1 MPPVPN
7 RSARARRLVRSG
19 HNGRTG
25 LPGALGAARRR
36 FHRRWHCKPLSVQLP
51 AARQTAGE
59 CDLSLCRPGSVITV
73 IASAVALWRDQT
85 VTLKA
90 WPGQHVGRGS
100 RNRRAG
106 KAGGH
111 PEIGKALAFLN
122 SDHLP
127 QTGNRVFRAGLAGL
141 TDDAV
146 AINIRARHQKVV
158 ARTDFIEPARLLS
171 IPGFKAETVA
181 AIGGLHSN
189 LGLGPIETVIIRR
202 GIHQQDEVGAGVAG
216 LFVAYELGYNR
227 DPNGTAWNVRI
238 VNNYEITAVCL
249 IRLDRSFVQVD
260 VKEILSAGTRPGK
273 TDFYPGQFI
282 LENHL

>member
-25 LPGALGAARRR
+25 LPGAPGAARRR
-36 FHRRWHCKPLSVQLP
+36 FHRRWHCMPLSWPLP

-59 CDLSLCRPGSVITV
+59 CDLSLCHPGSVITV
-73 IASAVALWRDQT
+73 NASAVALWRDQT
-85 VTLKA
+85 VTLKPR
-90 WPGQHVGRGS
+90 PGQDVCGFR
-100 RNRRAG
+100 RNCGAG

-189 LGLGPIETVIIRR
+189 LGLGPIETVIIRS

-216 LFVAYELGYNR
+216 LFVADELGDDRNAQAALSSIIVIGHT
-227 DPNGTAWNVRI
+227 DITPVSRI
-238 VNNYEITAVCL
+238 WLNL
-249 IRLDRSFVQVD
+249 RLHQGYVEYIPPV
-260 VKEILSAGTRPGK
+260 
-273 TDFYPGQFI
+273 
-282 LENHL
+282 